1 MKANKLISRINQMR
15 SYDDKL
21 SIIIL
26 YINSISLL
34 KASEENTLL
43 GVSLNHSLSISFDW
57 CRYELNLDQILLYG
71 QLDQLIAILSIN
83 DSTPDPHSFFFISIS
98 SISFDYGSYISSQ
111 LGLRTTDI
119 TNLYFID
126 KLALFNQMIRQL
138 VRYCVG
144 VVLSVGSVVMIFA
157 ITSKLLFLFFFLIVQ
172 AVILLLSITKM
183 QLHKDMRITLV
194 YFNTNHY

>member
-1 MKANKLISRINQMR
+1 MNQMR

-34 KASEENTLL
+34 KVSEENTLL
-43 GVSLNHSLSISFDW
+43 GVSLNHSLSISFGW
-57 CRYELNLDQILLYG
+57 CRYELDLDQILLYG
-71 QLDQLIAILSIN
+71 QLGQLIAILSTI
-83 DSTPDPHSFFFISIS
+83 DSTPNLNFFFSISTS
-98 SISFDYGSYISSQ
+98 SISFDYGSYISSW

-119 TNLYFID
+119 INLYSID
-126 KLALFNQMIRQL
+126 KLALSNRRIRQL

-157 ITSKLLFLFFFLIVQ
+157 ITSILLFLFFFLIVQ
-172 AVILLLSITKM
+172 AVILSLSITKM